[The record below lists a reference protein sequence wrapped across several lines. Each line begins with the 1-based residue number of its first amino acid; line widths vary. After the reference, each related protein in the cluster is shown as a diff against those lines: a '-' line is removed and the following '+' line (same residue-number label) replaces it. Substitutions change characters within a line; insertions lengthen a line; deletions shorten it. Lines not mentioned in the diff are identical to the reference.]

1 MSPTTAAIVGFV
13 VLFLV
18 MAAGMPIGFAMGLV
32 GFTGLCYVAS
42 PHVALVILAREFWD
56 LWGSYA
62 LTVIPMFMLMG
73 ALASSSG
80 IGTRLFVV
88 GNAFFGHVRGGL
100 AIATIAACA
109 GFAAICGSTTAG
121 AASMGKVALPE
132 MKRYHYHPSLAT
144 GTVAAGGALAVL
156 IPPSSGFIIYGII
169 TGESIGKLF
178 IAGVIPGIILS
189 CLYMITVY
197 ILCTRDPKLGPPT
210 QSVRWKGRL
219 RALPKAIEVPLL
231 FALVMGGLLSGF
243 FSPTEAGAVGAGGVL
258 IAIIARRLFTTHAFK
273 AAVIDTVSTTC
284 MVLVIVAGAMVFGR
298 FIAMSRVSFELID
311 WVNRLHL
318 HPDIVMALI
327 VLLYLVGGC
336 LMETISLIVLTLPV
350 LFPIVVA
357 IGFDPIWFGV
367 FTVVLGEAAV
377 ITPPVGINVF
387 VVKGV
392 APDVHMYTIFRGIVP
407 FLYAIMLCLIIIFVF
422 PQVVTYLPNLMY
434 KF

>member
-1 MSPTTAAIVGFV
+1 MSPTAAAFIGFII
-13 VLFLV
+13 LFLI
-18 MAAGMPIGFAMGLV
+18 MFAGMPIGFAMGLV
-32 GFTGLCYVAS
+32 GFAGLCYVAS
-42 PHVALVILAREFWD
+42 PHVALVILAREFYD

-80 IGTRLFVV
+80 IGARLFVV

-132 MKRYHYHPSLAT
+132 MKKYNYDTKLAT

-189 CLYMITVY
+189 CLYMITIY
-197 ILCTRDPKLGPPT
+197 ILCRRNPKLGPPT
-210 QSVRWKGRL
+210 QSVGWKNRI
-219 RALPKAIEVPLL
+219 ASLPQAIEVPLL
-231 FALVMGGLLSGF
+231 FGLVMGGLLSGF
-243 FSPTEAGAVGAGGVL
+243 FSATEAGAVGAAGVL
-258 IAIIARRLFTTHAFK
+258 ISTIARRLFTRDAFRE
-273 AAVIDTVSTTC
+273 AVIDTVSTTC

-298 FIAMSRVSFELID
+298 FVAMSRVSFELID

-327 VLLYLVGGC
+327 VLLYLIGGC

-350 LFPIVVA
+350 LFPIIVA

-367 FTVVLGEAAV
+367 FSVVLGEAAV

-392 APDVHMYTIFRGIVP
+392 APDVPMYTIFRGIVP
-407 FLYAIMLCLIIIFVF
+407 FLFAIMVCLIIIWAF
-422 PQVVTYLPNLMY
+422 PQLATYLPNLMY
-434 KF
+434 RF